1 MLRVLFTLVP
11 TLAPLVCSCGKFNL
25 EFQYYLRYVH
35 VVFFVLYLSANIF
48 TNTAFVIDSAGVGKN
63 VMALILE
70 SLQEVFLWVCLDSKI
85 SWLHNIETIGDLKN
99 KYFLYHH
106 KITQVLYRLFHIV
119 ILFNKW
125 YKIWSV
131 QYASM

>member
-1 MLRVLFTLVP
+1 MLRVLFILVP

-35 VVFFVLYLSANIF
+35 VVFFVLYLSANIV

-70 SLQEVFLWVCLDSKI
+70 SLQEVFL
-85 SWLHNIETIGDLKN
+85 
-99 KYFLYHH
+99 
-106 KITQVLYRLFHIV
+106 
-119 ILFNKW
+119 
-125 YKIWSV
+125 
-131 QYASM
+131 